1 MSDSSTPDAEIPDA
15 DTAAIADI
23 LRFAFDDGPSS
34 RWFRKDPDFDAAVCA
49 RLGVHYEAAAAGAHD
64 RWMETAEGCLALC
77 LVLDQAPRNLFRGD
91 ARAHGAD
98 AKARA
103 VTRHALERGFDRQLP
118 QARRMFLYLPLE
130 HSESMADQNLCV
142 RLMATLDEDPEW
154 LDYARR
160 HRDIIARFGRYP
172 HRNAALGRDSTPE
185 EVEFLSQ
192 PGSSF

>member
-1 MSDSSTPDAEIPDA
+1 MSDSSIPNA
-15 DTAAIADI
+15 DTAAVADI

-34 RWFRKDPDFDAAVCA
+34 RWFRKDPDFDAAVRA
-49 RLGVHYEAAAAGAHD
+49 RLGAHYEAAAAGARD
-64 RWMETAEGCLALC
+64 RWMESAEGCLALC
-77 LVLDQAPRNLFRGD
+77 FVLDQAPRNLFRGD
-91 ARAHGAD
+91 AKAYATD
-98 AKARA
+98 PKARA
-103 VTRHALERGFDRQLP
+103 VVRHALARGLDRRLP

-130 HSESMADQNLCV
+130 HSESMVDQELCV
-142 RLMATLDEDPEW
+142 RLMETLDEDPEW
-154 LDYARR
+154 LDYTKR